1 MHGEFK
7 LLGENFRNGSAA
19 FRFNGG
25 NRKGASTTYEVRVSV
40 LMHAWRGQ
48 PNAPGC
54 R

>member
-25 NRKGASTTYEVRVSV
+25 NRKGASTTYEVSV
-40 LMHAWRGQ
+40 PSFGPHPLRE
-48 PNAPGC
+48 
-54 R
+54 